1 MQTPSHTKQSYIGI
15 LMVLVA
21 SIAFSS
27 KAIMVKL
34 AYVYPVN
41 PATLIALRML
51 FSIPFFMGLILWM
64 RHKKR
69 NIKIGREDIYQ
80 LLFIGVVT
88 GYGSMWLNF
97 AGLQYVTAG
106 LERIILFLYPT
117 LVVLLNTLL
126 HQHKI
131 TKHEIFALIASYAG
145 VFLVVGHDLTMPTAA
160 PSHILLGAGLVL
172 ASAITYAV
180 YLVLSGRLI
189 PRLGATLFTA
199 YTMMIVSI
207 ASGVHFFLTEDFTIA
222 MHLPTQVYVLSLMI
236 ALIATVI
243 PSMVLNMGIHRIGSN
258 KASLVS
264 SVGPVST
271 IFLAW
276 LILGEPVTLLQTAG
290 TALVLLGVL
299 AISLAKK

>member
-1 MQTPSHTKQSYIGI
+1 MQSEIRQTYIGI

-41 PATLIALRML
+41 AATLIVLRML

-64 RHKKR
+64 RYRQMNTKLS
-69 NIKIGREDIYQ
+69 REDKVQ
-80 LLFIGVVT
+80 LIFIGVVT

-97 AGLQYVTAG
+97 AGLQYVSAG

-117 LVVLLNTLL
+117 LVVLLNTVL
-126 HQHKI
+126 HQHKM
-131 TKHEIFALIASYAG
+131 TKHEVFALIASYAG
-145 VFLVVGHDLTMPTAA
+145 VFLVVGHDLSMPTAA
-160 PSHILLGAGLVL
+160 TSHILLGSGLVL

-180 YLVLSGRLI
+180 YLVFSGQLI
-189 PRLGATLFTA
+189 SRIGATLFTA
-199 YTMMIVSI
+199 YTMLIISI
-207 ASGVHFFLTEDFTIA
+207 ASGIHFLLTEDVGMA
-222 MHLPTQVYVLSLMI
+222 MHLPVQVYGLSFLI
-236 ALIATVI
+236 ALIATVL
-243 PSMVLNMGIHRIGSN
+243 PSMVLNMGIYRIGSN
-258 KASLVS
+258 RASLVS
-264 SVGPVST
+264 SIGPVST

-276 LILGEPVTLLQTAG
+276 IILGEPVTLLQTAG

-299 AISLAKK
+299 AISLAKH